1 MQKHDRG
8 RSGEVEGGD
17 RGGEKLPAG
26 QSGRVE
32 GCRGSESRDR
42 LQLETAVE
50 AGSEMRQVLNI
61 FASVLLRL
69 IFHYVPVDCTLLH
82 SIVLKF

>member
-32 GCRGSESRDR
+32 GRRGSESRDR
-42 LQLETAVE
+42 LQLKTAVE
-50 AGSEMRQVLNI
+50 AGGELRQVLNT
-61 FASVLLRL
+61 FASALFLRL
-69 IFHYVPVDCTLLH
+69 IFH
-82 SIVLKF
+82 